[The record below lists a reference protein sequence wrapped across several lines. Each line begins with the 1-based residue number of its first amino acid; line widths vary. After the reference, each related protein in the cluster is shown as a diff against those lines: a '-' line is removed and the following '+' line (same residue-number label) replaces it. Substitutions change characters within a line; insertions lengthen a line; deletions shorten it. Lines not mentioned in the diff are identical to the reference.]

1 MRSNNRKRV
10 SKKRGGSPGS
20 SRVNSFVPSCNTQAD
35 SFEQFYPKGTANISP
50 ATYYRTSGGGK
61 HKQLGGN
68 LPYNRIFS
76 QLSSCL
82 DNNANS
88 SYDNAPA
95 DLQGDLGTNYF
106 SVSNGQN
113 GGRRRKSKKTKRARR
128 SSSKRRSVKRGGS
141 CGAPRRQNGGR
152 CGGNHNKQMGAGSC
166 GAPRRQNGGR
176 CGGNHN
182 KQMGAGSCGAA
193 RRQNGGR
200 CGGNHNKKM

>member
-10 SKKRGGSPGS
+10 SRKRGGSPGS
-20 SRVNSFVPSCNTQAD
+20 SRVNSFVPSCNTKAD
-35 SFEQFYPKGTANISP
+35 SFEQFFPQGTANVAQS
-50 ATYYRTSGGGK
+50 TYYKTSGGGK

-95 DLQGDLGTNYF
+95 NLQGDLGTNYF
-106 SVSNGQN
+106 SVSRGQN
-113 GGRRRKSKKTKRARR
+113 GGRKSKKTKRARR
-128 SSSKRRSVKRGGS
+128 SNSKRRSVKRGGS
-141 CGAPRRQNGGR
+141 CGARKQNGAGCAARRQNG
-152 CGGNHNKQMGAGSC
+152 AGC
-166 GAPRRQNGGR
+166 
-176 CGGNHN
+176 
-182 KQMGAGSCGAA
+182 AA

-200 CGGNHNKKM
+200 CGGNHNKQVGGRCGGNHNKKM